1 MRLLTV
7 LFITLVLASCGF
19 KPAVTWSKVDGPVS
33 IISAEPYSPV
43 QRQLNLLVQ
52 QSLAEYDEMPSPDGL
67 RRIELAPAEI
77 TTDVITVDSNG
88 RPAEYLIQYQQQAQ
102 FTINDDV
109 YNEVFTQRR
118 EYVFDVRDILA
129 YQQQVE
135 ELKRTMSSRLAQ
147 QILFAYSA
155 RLQNGG
161 TN

>member
-1 MRLLTV
+1 MRLLAV
-7 LFITLVLASCGF
+7 LLLTLFLAGCGF

-33 IISAEPYSPV
+33 IISAEPFSPV
-43 QRQLNLLVQ
+43 QRELNLLVQ
-52 QSLAEYDEMPSPDGL
+52 QSLAEYDELPSPDGV
-67 RRIELAPAEI
+67 RRIELAPAQI

-88 RPAEYLIQYQQQAQ
+88 RPAEYLLQYQQQAE
-102 FTINDDV
+102 FTINDAV

-135 ELKRTMSSRLAQ
+135 QLKRTMSSRLAQ

-155 RLQNGG
+155 RLQNGSAD
-161 TN
+161 